1 LTAPAPTRNGAT
13 PTRPERSRRRV
24 AYRGPF
30 GWLPWELLAA
40 LVVREPIT
48 EGNVSQ
54 ALDAPAISEW
64 EHEVLLHAEQLV
76 VVT

>member
-1 LTAPAPTRNGAT
+1 
-13 PTRPERSRRRV
+13 
-24 AYRGPF
+24 
-30 GWLPWELLAA
+30 LPWELLAA